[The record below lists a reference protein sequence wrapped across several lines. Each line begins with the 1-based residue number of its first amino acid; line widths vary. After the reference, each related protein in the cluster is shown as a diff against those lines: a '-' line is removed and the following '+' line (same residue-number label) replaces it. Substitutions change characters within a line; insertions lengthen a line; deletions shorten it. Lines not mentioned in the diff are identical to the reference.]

1 MSTNMTAFSPD
12 VYGRHEAVGV
22 AENAIFS
29 AFYNLLSQRRAEG
42 LTKSVLAEKMN
53 VDRATVTKITSGP
66 TNMKI
71 STMASLAN
79 ALNVDMVVMFVDR
92 SYRGRYFTSI
102 GMHVA
107 PNCNVAFNTDAISF
121 KDTNVSIGMNTA
133 NNATSTFATS
143 TFARTARK

>member
-1 MSTNMTAFSPD
+1 MTAFSPD

-22 AENAIFS
+22 AENAVFS
-29 AFYNLLSQRRAEG
+29 AFYNLLSQRRGDG
-42 LTKSVLAEKMN
+42 LTKAILAEKMN

-79 ALNVDMVVMFVDR
+79 ALDADMVVMFVDR

-107 PNCNVAFNTDAISF
+107 SNCNFAFNTGNLRL
-121 KDTNVSIGMNTA
+121 KDTNVAVGINTA
-133 NNATSTFATS
+133 NSATNTFAIGNLV
-143 TFARTARK
+143 RTAGK